1 MQYTI
6 LDYGHSF
13 NTGRRIGAYSG
24 SVFSPLA
31 PLMATYLREA
41 FPETAE
47 AAQAT
52 NAPKTFWSRMKHI
65 PPYEYHSEEDV
76 PFQINGRTVLT
87 NYQIPFDLK
96 SEIFY
101 ALRLSLYYT
110 ELPMKAQFFVK
121 AHEEQ
126 FPGRMPMFPF
136 TVPEEILADIAAEG
150 CLKDGATFKELA
162 SALVGY
168 PVEFL
173 SEERPVAWL
182 KDGSAIAMVEGG
194 DMPVRMPRV
203 LVEKL
208 SVSNIKA
215 LRLLGNYVC
224 LNDFPIHK
232 LLDNVRGYYLDGDSY
247 NLCDIL

>member
-1 MQYTI
+1 MRDTI
-6 LDYGHSF
+6 FSYGHSF
-13 NTGRRIGAYSG
+13 NTGRRIGVYSG

-31 PLMATYLREA
+31 PLMAAYLREA

-52 NAPKTFWSRMKHI
+52 SAPKTFWSRMKHI
-65 PPYEYHSEEDV
+65 PPYEYRFEENI
-76 PFQINGRTVLT
+76 PFQVGGRTVIT
-87 NYQIPFDLK
+87 NYVIPNDLR

-101 ALRLSLYYT
+101 ALRLSQHYT
-110 ELPMKAQFFVK
+110 ELPVKVQFFVK
-121 AHEEQ
+121 AHEDQ
-126 FPGRMPMFPF
+126 FPGWMPMFPF
-136 TVPEEILADIAAEG
+136 TAPEEILADIAAEG
-150 CLKDGATFKELA
+150 CLKAGATFKELA

-173 SEERPVAWL
+173 SEERPVVWL

-194 DMPVRMPRV
+194 DMPVRMPRA

-208 SVSNIKA
+208 PISNIKA
-215 LRLLGNYVC
+215 LRLVGNYVC
-224 LNDFPIHK
+224 LGDFPIHK

-247 NLCDIL
+247 NLCGIL

>member
-1 MQYTI
+1 
-6 LDYGHSF
+6 
-13 NTGRRIGAYSG
+13 
-24 SVFSPLA
+24 
-31 PLMATYLREA
+31 MAVYLREA

-47 AAQAT
+47 AARAT
-52 NAPKTFWSRMKHI
+52 GAPKTFWFRMKHI
-65 PPYEYHSEEDV
+65 PPYEYRHEDGV

-87 NYQIPFDLK
+87 YYPIPSGIQ

-110 ELPMKAQFFVK
+110 ELPMKVQFFVRI
-121 AHEEQ
+121 HEEQ

-136 TVPEEILADIAAEG
+136 TAPEDVLADIAAEG
-150 CLKDGATFKELA
+150 CLKNGATFKELA
-162 SALVGY
+162 SALAGY

-182 KDGSAIAMVEGG
+182 KDGSAIAFVEGG

-215 LRLLGNYVC
+215 LRLVGKYVC
-224 LNDFPIHK
+224 LGDFPLHK
-232 LLDNVRGYYLDGDSY
+232 LLDDARGYYLDGDSY